1 MWGTRMAGSAT
12 SFSLMLLLAASA
24 ARSSSPSAK
33 EPKEIRAVGRHP
45 SSLCSSVGKYHWV
58 AGNFKKEP
66 LLLKRCIRPCML
78 FITMRNPSTRLPQAH
93 TNTEYSFL
101 QLESFFWVHCV
112 QKLPIFW
119 HRARGSSCN
128 QQCSAVIFLLFFF
141 FNHPR
146 SFVKGLLGFSP
157 PSDMQGIIQDYL
169 QRLGAEKFGYI

>member
-1 MWGTRMAGSAT
+1 MSRPCRGWRGRRARVPLPLVGPLRWPPGGRVWGTRMAGSAT

-101 QLESFFWVHCV
+101 QLESFFGCTVCTNC
-112 QKLPIFW
+112 P
-119 HRARGSSCN
+119 SSGTEHEVRVATSN
-128 QQCSAVIFLLFFF
+128 ALQSFFHFFF
-141 FNHPR
+141 F
-146 SFVKGLLGFSP
+146 
-157 PSDMQGIIQDYL
+157 
-169 QRLGAEKFGYI
+169 